1 MKNWKEFLRAAGIR
15 AIRTF
20 AQSAIAI
27 IGTTA
32 VISEVDWLAVLGTA
46 ALAAVLSMLTS
57 ITTGLPE
64 VSEDE

>member
-1 MKNWKEFLRAAGIR
+1 MKNWKEFMRAAGIR